1 MTYLMNMSIPVSDLP
16 ARAALANT
24 PLGVFGTFKAA
35 RQNLLSI
42 IPEIATRQPIV
53 SGKVGIR
60 WHMLMDPDGLRRV
73 LLEKLDDYPKSNT
86 TKSLMRPAIG
96 HSMFLAE
103 GAEWRWQRRAASP
116 VFTHRNIANLAP
128 LMSMA
133 AERAVKRFE
142 GAGKRAIDAYDE
154 MITTTFEV
162 ISDVTFSGGSFDR
175 DQVHHVIDQYI
186 NEAGRVSIMDIL
198 GFPDWVPRPE
208 RVAGRRKLKEMHALA
223 NSVIEERQ
231 KHGGEGVP
239 DLLDLLL
246 EGEDPETK
254 QRMSLDQLRDN
265 LMTFIVAG
273 HETTALTLSWA
284 IYLMARYPEH
294 QKRARQE
301 AQSVLQGRIAGAD
314 DVPNFP
320 FTRQVIDETL
330 RLYPA
335 AAIISRT
342 AMAPDTLCGREVRPK
357 DSVIVPIYALH
368 RSHVLWENPDAFDP
382 SRFENPKSIQ
392 RYAYLPFGDGPRIC
406 IGASFALQEA
416 IIILATLLSRFEF
429 EMVAGKEPELEMI
442 FTLRPKGGV
451 WVTTKPA

>member
-1 MTYLMNMSIPVSDLP
+1 MSTPLSDLP
-16 ARAALANT
+16 ARAPLANT
-24 PLGVFGTFKAA
+24 LLGVFGTFKAA

-133 AERAVKRFE
+133 AERAVQRFE
-142 GAGKRAIDAYDE
+142 GAGKRAVDAYDE

-175 DQVHHVIDQYI
+175 DQVHHAIDQYI

-231 KHGGEGVP
+231 RHGGEGVP

-246 EGEDPETK
+246 EGEDPQTK
-254 QRMSLDQLRDN
+254 RRMSLDQLRDN

-284 IYLMARYPEH
+284 IYLMARYPEY

-314 DVPNFP
+314 DVPSLP
-320 FTRQVIDETL
+320 FIRQVIDETL

-368 RSHVLWENPDAFDP
+368 RSHVLWGNPDAFDP
-382 SRFENPKSIQ
+382 SRFENPKSIK

>member
-1 MTYLMNMSIPVSDLP
+1 
-16 ARAALANT
+16 
-24 PLGVFGTFKAA
+24 
-35 RQNLLSI
+35 
-42 IPEIATRQPIV
+42 
-53 SGKVGIR
+53 
-60 WHMLMDPDGLRRV
+60 MDPDGLRRV
-73 LLEKLDDYPKSNT
+73 LLEKLEDYPKSNT

-128 LMSMA
+128 LMSLA

-142 GAGKRAIDAYDE
+142 GAGKRAVDAYDE

-175 DQVHHVIDQYI
+175 DQVHHAIDQYI

-208 RVAGRRKLKEMHALA
+208 RVVGRRKLREMHALA

-239 DLLDLLL
+239 NLLDLLL
-246 EGEDPETK
+246 EGEDQETK

-284 IYLMARYPEH
+284 IYLMARYPQH

-314 DVPNFP
+314 DVPYLP
-320 FTRQVIDETL
+320 FMRQVIDETL

-382 SRFENPKSIQ
+382 SRFENPKSIK
-392 RYAYLPFGDGPRIC
+392 RYAYLPVGMAQEFASGQALPCKRRSSFWPRYYHV
-406 IGASFALQEA
+406 LN
-416 IIILATLLSRFEF
+416 L
-429 EMVAGKEPELEMI
+429 KW
-442 FTLRPKGGV
+442 LREKNLN
-451 WVTTKPA
+451 

>member
-1 MTYLMNMSIPVSDLP
+1 MSTPLSDLP
-16 ARAALANT
+16 ARAPLANT
-24 PLGVFGTFKAA
+24 LLGVFGTFKAA

-133 AERAVKRFE
+133 AERAVQRFE
-142 GAGKRAIDAYDE
+142 GAGKRAVDAYDE

-175 DQVHHVIDQYI
+175 DQVHHAIDQYI

-231 KHGGEGVP
+231 RHGGEGVP

-314 DVPNFP
+314 DVPSLP
-320 FTRQVIDETL
+320 FIRQVIDETL

-368 RSHVLWENPDAFDP
+368 RSHVLWGNPDAFDP
-382 SRFENPKSIQ
+382 SRFENPKSIK

-429 EMVAGKEPELEMI
+429 EMVEGKEPELEMI

>member
-1 MTYLMNMSIPVSDLP
+1 MNMSTPLSDLP
-16 ARAALANT
+16 ARAPLANT

-133 AERAVKRFE
+133 AERAVQRFE

-175 DQVHHVIDQYI
+175 DQVHHAIDQYI

-314 DVPNFP
+314 DVPNLP
-320 FTRQVIDETL
+320 FIRQVIDETL

-382 SRFENPKSIQ
+382 SRFENPKSIK

>member
-1 MTYLMNMSIPVSDLP
+1 
-16 ARAALANT
+16 
-24 PLGVFGTFKAA
+24 
-35 RQNLLSI
+35 
-42 IPEIATRQPIV
+42 
-53 SGKVGIR
+53 
-60 WHMLMDPDGLRRV
+60 
-73 LLEKLDDYPKSNT
+73 
-86 TKSLMRPAIG
+86 
-96 HSMFLAE
+96 
-103 GAEWRWQRRAASP
+103 
-116 VFTHRNIANLAP
+116 
-128 LMSMA
+128 
-133 AERAVKRFE
+133 
-142 GAGKRAIDAYDE
+142 
-154 MITTTFEV
+154 
-162 ISDVTFSGGSFDR
+162 
-175 DQVHHVIDQYI
+175 
-186 NEAGRVSIMDIL
+186 MDIL

-208 RVAGRRKLKEMHALA
+208 RVAGRRKLREMHALA

-314 DVPNFP
+314 DVPYLP
-320 FTRQVIDETL
+320 FMRQVIDETL

-335 AAIISRT
+335 VAIISRT

-382 SRFENPKSIQ
+382 SRFENPKFIK
-392 RYAYLPFGDGPRIC
+392 RYAYLPFRDGPRIC

-429 EMVAGKEPELEMI
+429 EMVAGKKPELEMI
-442 FTLRPKGGV
+442 FTLRPKSGV

>member
-1 MTYLMNMSIPVSDLP
+1 MSNTSFDLP
-16 ARAALANT
+16 ARALLANT

-60 WHMLMDPDGLRRV
+60 WHMLMDPDGLRKV

-96 HSMFLAE
+96 RSMFLAE

-133 AERAVKRFE
+133 AERAIQRFE
-142 GAGKRAIDAYDE
+142 AVGKRAVDAYDE

-175 DQVHHVIDQYI
+175 DQVHHAIDQYI

-198 GFPDWVPRPE
+198 GFPDWIPRPE
-208 RVAGRRKLKEMHALA
+208 RVAGRRKLNEMHALA

-231 KHGGEGVP
+231 KHGGDGVP

-294 QKRARQE
+294 QKRARDE
-301 AQSVLQGRIAGAD
+301 AQSILQGRIAGAD
-314 DVPNFP
+314 DVPNLP
-320 FTRQVIDETL
+320 FIRQVIDETL

-342 AMAPDTLCGREVRPK
+342 AMTPDSLCGREVRPN

-368 RSHVLWENPDAFDP
+368 RSHLLWENPDAFDP
-382 SRFENPKSIQ
+382 SRFENPKSIK
-392 RYAYLPFGDGPRIC
+392 RYSYLPFGDGPRIC

-451 WVTTKPA
+451 WVKTKPA

>member
-1 MTYLMNMSIPVSDLP
+1 MSDFP
-16 ARAALANT
+16 ARAPLANK

-73 LLEKLDDYPKSNT
+73 LLERLDDYPKSNT

-103 GAEWRWQRRAASP
+103 GVEWRWQRRAAAP
-116 VFTHRNIANLAP
+116 VFTHRNISNLAP
-128 LMSMA
+128 LMSLA
-133 AERAVKRFE
+133 AERAVQRFE
-142 GAGKRAIDAYDE
+142 GAGKRAVDAYDE

-175 DQVHHVIDQYI
+175 DEVHQAIEQYI

-198 GFPDWVPRPE
+198 GFPDWIPRPE
-208 RVAGRRKLKEMHALA
+208 RVAGRRKLRDMHGLA

-231 KHGGEGVP
+231 NRGSEGVP

-301 AQSVLQGRIAGAD
+301 AQTVLNGRIAGAD
-314 DVPNFP
+314 DVPNLP
-320 FTRQVIDETL
+320 FIRQVIDETL

-357 DSVIVPIYALH
+357 DSVIIPIYALH
-368 RSHVLWENPDAFDP
+368 RSHVLWDNPDAFDP
-382 SRFENPKSIQ
+382 SRFENPKSVK
-392 RYAYLPFGDGPRIC
+392 RYSYLPFGDGPRIC

-416 IIILATLLSRFEF
+416 VIILASLLSRFEF

-451 WVTTKPA
+451 WVTTKPV

>member
-1 MTYLMNMSIPVSDLP
+1 MSDFP
-16 ARAALANT
+16 ARAPLANK

-73 LLEKLDDYPKSNT
+73 LLERLDDYPKSNT

-103 GAEWRWQRRAASP
+103 GAEWRWQRRAAAP
-116 VFTHRNIANLAP
+116 VFTHRNISNLAP
-128 LMSMA
+128 LMSLA
-133 AERAVKRFE
+133 AERAVQRFE
-142 GAGKRAIDAYDE
+142 GAGKRAVDAYDK

-175 DQVHHVIDQYI
+175 DEVHQAIEQYI

-198 GFPDWVPRPE
+198 GFPDWIPRPE
-208 RVAGRRKLKEMHALA
+208 RVAGRRKLRDMHGLA

-231 KHGGEGVP
+231 NRGSEGVP

-301 AQSVLQGRIAGAD
+301 AQTVLNGRIAGAD
-314 DVPNFP
+314 DVPNLP
-320 FTRQVIDETL
+320 FIRQVIDETL

-357 DSVIVPIYALH
+357 DSVIIPIYALH
-368 RSHVLWENPDAFDP
+368 RSHVLWDNPDAFDP
-382 SRFENPKSIQ
+382 SRFENPKSVK
-392 RYAYLPFGDGPRIC
+392 RYSYLPFGDGPRIC

-416 IIILATLLSRFEF
+416 VIILASLLSRFEF

-451 WVTTKPA
+451 WVTTKPV

>member
-1 MTYLMNMSIPVSDLP
+1 MSDFP
-16 ARAALANT
+16 ARAPLANK

-73 LLEKLDDYPKSNT
+73 LLERLDDYPKSNT

-103 GAEWRWQRRAASP
+103 GAEWRWQRRAAAP
-116 VFTHRNIANLAP
+116 VFTHRNISNLAP
-128 LMSMA
+128 LMSLA
-133 AERAVKRFE
+133 AERAVQRFE
-142 GAGKRAIDAYDE
+142 GAGKRAVDAYDE

-175 DQVHHVIDQYI
+175 DEVHQAIEQYI

-198 GFPDWVPRPE
+198 GFPDWIPRPE
-208 RVAGRRKLKEMHALA
+208 RVAGRRKLRDMHGLA

-231 KHGGEGVP
+231 NRGSEGVP

-301 AQSVLQGRIAGAD
+301 AETVLNGRIAGAD
-314 DVPNFP
+314 DVPNLP
-320 FTRQVIDETL
+320 FIRQVIDETL

-357 DSVIVPIYALH
+357 DSVIIPIYALH
-368 RSHVLWENPDAFDP
+368 RSHVLWDNPDAFDP
-382 SRFENPKSIQ
+382 SRFENPKSVK
-392 RYAYLPFGDGPRIC
+392 RYSYLPFGDGPRIC

-416 IIILATLLSRFEF
+416 VIILASLLSRFEF

-451 WVTTKPA
+451 WVTTKPV

>member
-1 MTYLMNMSIPVSDLP
+1 MSSPLSDLP
-16 ARAALANT
+16 ARAPLANT
-24 PLGVFGTFKAA
+24 LLGVFGTFKAA

-133 AERAVKRFE
+133 AERAVQRFE
-142 GAGKRAIDAYDE
+142 GAGKRAVDAYDE

-175 DQVHHVIDQYI
+175 DQVHHAIDQYI

-231 KHGGEGVP
+231 RHGGEGVP

-314 DVPNFP
+314 DVPSLP
-320 FTRQVIDETL
+320 FIRQVIDETL

-368 RSHVLWENPDAFDP
+368 RSHVLWGNPDAFDP
-382 SRFENPKSIQ
+382 SRFENPKSIK

>member
-1 MTYLMNMSIPVSDLP
+1 M
-16 ARAALANT
+16 
-24 PLGVFGTFKAA
+24 
-35 RQNLLSI
+35 
-42 IPEIATRQPIV
+42 
-53 SGKVGIR
+53 
-60 WHMLMDPDGLRRV
+60 
-73 LLEKLDDYPKSNT
+73 
-86 TKSLMRPAIG
+86 
-96 HSMFLAE
+96 
-103 GAEWRWQRRAASP
+103 
-116 VFTHRNIANLAP
+116 
-128 LMSMA
+128 
-133 AERAVKRFE
+133 
-142 GAGKRAIDAYDE
+142 
-154 MITTTFEV
+154 
-162 ISDVTFSGGSFDR
+162 
-175 DQVHHVIDQYI
+175 HHAIDQYI

-301 AQSVLQGRIAGAD
+301 AQSVLQGQIAGAD
-314 DVPNFP
+314 DVPNLP
-320 FTRQVIDETL
+320 FIRQVIDETL

-382 SRFENPKSIQ
+382 SRFENPKSIK

>member
-1 MTYLMNMSIPVSDLP
+1 MSDFP
-16 ARAALANT
+16 ARAPLANK

-73 LLEKLDDYPKSNT
+73 LLERLDDYPKSNT

-103 GAEWRWQRRAASP
+103 GAEWRWQRRAAAP
-116 VFTHRNIANLAP
+116 VFTHRNISNLAP
-128 LMSMA
+128 LMSLA
-133 AERAVKRFE
+133 AERAVQRFE
-142 GAGKRAIDAYDE
+142 GAGKRAVDAYDE

-175 DQVHHVIDQYI
+175 DDVHQAIEQYI

-198 GFPDWVPRPE
+198 GFPDWIPRPE
-208 RVAGRRKLKEMHALA
+208 RVAGRRKLRDMHGLA

-231 KHGGEGVP
+231 NRGSEGVP

-301 AQSVLQGRIAGAD
+301 AQTVLNGRIAGAD
-314 DVPNFP
+314 DVPNLP
-320 FTRQVIDETL
+320 FIRQVIDETL

-357 DSVIVPIYALH
+357 DSVIIPIYALH
-368 RSHVLWENPDAFDP
+368 RSHVLWDNPDAFDP
-382 SRFENPKSIQ
+382 SRFENPKSVK
-392 RYAYLPFGDGPRIC
+392 RYSYLPFGDGPRIC

-416 IIILATLLSRFEF
+416 VIILASLLSRFEF

-451 WVTTKPA
+451 WVTTKPV

>member
-1 MTYLMNMSIPVSDLP
+1 MSDFP
-16 ARAALANT
+16 ARAPLANK
-24 PLGVFGTFKAA
+24 PLGVLGTFKAA

-73 LLEKLDDYPKSNT
+73 LLERLDDYPKSNT

-103 GAEWRWQRRAASP
+103 GAEWRWQRRAAAP
-116 VFTHRNIANLAP
+116 VFTHRNISNLAP
-128 LMSMA
+128 LMSLA
-133 AERAVKRFE
+133 AERAVQRFE
-142 GAGKRAIDAYDE
+142 GAGKRAVDAYDE

-175 DQVHHVIDQYI
+175 DEVHQAIEQYI

-198 GFPDWVPRPE
+198 GFPDWIPRPE
-208 RVAGRRKLKEMHALA
+208 RVAGRRKLRDMHGLA

-231 KHGGEGVP
+231 NRGREGVP

-284 IYLMARYPEH
+284 IYLMARYPEY

-301 AQSVLQGRIAGAD
+301 AQTVLKGRIAGAD
-314 DVPNFP
+314 DVPNLP
-320 FTRQVIDETL
+320 FIRQVIDETL

-357 DSVIVPIYALH
+357 DSVIIPIYALH
-368 RSHVLWENPDAFDP
+368 RSHVLWDNPDAFDP
-382 SRFENPKSIQ
+382 SRFENPKSVK
-392 RYAYLPFGDGPRIC
+392 RYSYLPFGDGPRIC

-416 IIILATLLSRFEF
+416 VIILASLLSRFEF

-451 WVTTKPA
+451 WVTTKPV

>member
-1 MTYLMNMSIPVSDLP
+1 MSDFP
-16 ARAALANT
+16 ARAPLANK

-73 LLEKLDDYPKSNT
+73 LLERLDDYPKSNT

-103 GAEWRWQRRAASP
+103 GAEWRWQRRAAAP
-116 VFTHRNIANLAP
+116 VFTHRNISNLAP
-128 LMSMA
+128 LMSLA
-133 AERAVKRFE
+133 AERAVQRFE
-142 GAGKRAIDAYDE
+142 GAGKRAVDAYDE

-175 DQVHHVIDQYI
+175 DEVHQAIEQYI

-198 GFPDWVPRPE
+198 GFPDWIPRPE
-208 RVAGRRKLKEMHALA
+208 RVAGRRKLRDMHGLA

-231 KHGGEGVP
+231 SRGSEGVP

-301 AQSVLQGRIAGAD
+301 AQTVLNGRIAGAD
-314 DVPNFP
+314 DVPNLP
-320 FTRQVIDETL
+320 FIRQVIDETL

-357 DSVIVPIYALH
+357 DSVIIPIYALH
-368 RSHVLWENPDAFDP
+368 RSHVLWDNPDAFDP
-382 SRFENPKSIQ
+382 SRFENPKSVK
-392 RYAYLPFGDGPRIC
+392 RYSYLPFGDGPRIC

-416 IIILATLLSRFEF
+416 VIILASLLSRFEF

-451 WVTTKPA
+451 WVTTKPV

>member
-1 MTYLMNMSIPVSDLP
+1 MSDFP
-16 ARAALANT
+16 ARAPLANK

-73 LLEKLDDYPKSNT
+73 LLERLDDYPKSNT

-103 GAEWRWQRRAASP
+103 GAEWRWQRRAAAP
-116 VFTHRNIANLAP
+116 VFTHRNISNLAP
-128 LMSMA
+128 LMSLA
-133 AERAVKRFE
+133 AERAVQRFE
-142 GAGKRAIDAYDE
+142 GAGKRAVDAYDE

-175 DQVHHVIDQYI
+175 DEVHQAIEQYI

-198 GFPDWVPRPE
+198 GFPDWIPRPE
-208 RVAGRRKLKEMHALA
+208 RVAGRRKLRDMHGLA

-231 KHGGEGVP
+231 NRGSEGVP

-254 QRMSLDQLRDN
+254 KRMSLDQLRDN

-301 AQSVLQGRIAGAD
+301 AQTVLNGRIAGAD
-314 DVPNFP
+314 DVPNLP
-320 FTRQVIDETL
+320 FIRQVIDETL

-357 DSVIVPIYALH
+357 DSVIIPIYALH
-368 RSHVLWENPDAFDP
+368 RSHVLWDNPDAFDP
-382 SRFENPKSIQ
+382 SRFENPKSVK
-392 RYAYLPFGDGPRIC
+392 RYSYLPFGDGPRIC

-416 IIILATLLSRFEF
+416 VIILASLLSRFEF

-451 WVTTKPA
+451 WVTTKPV

>member
-1 MTYLMNMSIPVSDLP
+1 MSTPLSDLP
-16 ARAALANT
+16 ARAPLANT
-24 PLGVFGTFKAA
+24 LLGVFGTFKAA

-133 AERAVKRFE
+133 AERAVQRFE
-142 GAGKRAIDAYDE
+142 GAGKRAVDAYDE

-175 DQVHHVIDQYI
+175 DQVHHAIDQYI

-231 KHGGEGVP
+231 RHGGEGVP

-273 HETTALTLSWA
+273 HETTALALSWA

-314 DVPNFP
+314 DVPSLP
-320 FTRQVIDETL
+320 FIRQVIDETL

-382 SRFENPKSIQ
+382 SRFENPKSIK

>member
-1 MTYLMNMSIPVSDLP
+1 MSTPLSDLP
-16 ARAALANT
+16 ARAPLANT
-24 PLGVFGTFKAA
+24 LLGVFGTFKAA

-133 AERAVKRFE
+133 AERAVQRFE
-142 GAGKRAIDAYDE
+142 GAGKRAVDAYDE

-175 DQVHHVIDQYI
+175 DQVHHAIDQYI

-231 KHGGEGVP
+231 RHGGEGVP

-314 DVPNFP
+314 DVPSLP
-320 FTRQVIDETL
+320 FIRQVIDETL

-357 DSVIVPIYALH
+357 DSVILPIYALQ
-368 RSHVLWENPDAFDP
+368 RPHVLWGNPDAFDP
-382 SRFENPKSIQ
+382 SRFENPKSIK

>member
-1 MTYLMNMSIPVSDLP
+1 MSDFP
-16 ARAALANT
+16 ARAPLANK

-73 LLEKLDDYPKSNT
+73 LLERLDDYPKSNT

-103 GAEWRWQRRAASP
+103 GAEWRWQRRAAAP
-116 VFTHRNIANLAP
+116 VFTHRNISNLAP
-128 LMSMA
+128 LMSLA
-133 AERAVKRFE
+133 AERAVQRFE
-142 GAGKRAIDAYDE
+142 GAGKRAVDAYDE

-175 DQVHHVIDQYI
+175 DEVHQAIEQYI

-198 GFPDWVPRPE
+198 GFPDWIPRPE
-208 RVAGRRKLKEMHALA
+208 RVAGRRKLRDMHGLA

-231 KHGGEGVP
+231 NRGSEGVP

-301 AQSVLQGRIAGAD
+301 AQTVLNGRIADAD
-314 DVPNFP
+314 DVPNLP
-320 FTRQVIDETL
+320 FIRQVIDETL

-357 DSVIVPIYALH
+357 DSVIIPIYALH
-368 RSHVLWENPDAFDP
+368 RSNVLWDNPDAFDP
-382 SRFENPKSIQ
+382 SRFENPKSVK
-392 RYAYLPFGDGPRIC
+392 RYSYLPFGDGPRIC

-416 IIILATLLSRFEF
+416 VIILASLLSRFEF

-451 WVTTKPA
+451 WVTTKPV

>member
-1 MTYLMNMSIPVSDLP
+1 MSTPLSDLP
-16 ARAALANT
+16 ARAPLANT
-24 PLGVFGTFKAA
+24 LLGVFGTFKAA

-133 AERAVKRFE
+133 AERAVQRFE
-142 GAGKRAIDAYDE
+142 GAGKRAVDAYDE

-175 DQVHHVIDQYI
+175 DQVHHAIDQYI

-231 KHGGEGVP
+231 RHGGEGVP

-314 DVPNFP
+314 DVPSLP
-320 FTRQVIDETL
+320 FIRQVIDETL

-368 RSHVLWENPDAFDP
+368 RSHVLWGNPDAFDP
-382 SRFENPKSIQ
+382 SRFENPKSIK

-442 FTLRPKGGV
+442 FTLRLKGGV

>member
-1 MTYLMNMSIPVSDLP
+1 MSDFP
-16 ARAALANT
+16 ARAPLANK

-73 LLEKLDDYPKSNT
+73 LLERLDDYPKSNT

-103 GAEWRWQRRAASP
+103 GAEWRWQRRAAAP
-116 VFTHRNIANLAP
+116 VFTHRNISNLAP
-128 LMSMA
+128 LMSLA
-133 AERAVKRFE
+133 AERAVQRFE
-142 GAGKRAIDAYDE
+142 GAGKRAVDAYDE

-175 DQVHHVIDQYI
+175 HEVHQAIEQYI

-198 GFPDWVPRPE
+198 GFPDWIPRPE
-208 RVAGRRKLKEMHALA
+208 RVAGRRKLRDMHGLA

-231 KHGGEGVP
+231 NRGSEGVP

-301 AQSVLQGRIAGAD
+301 AQTVLNGRIAGAD
-314 DVPNFP
+314 DVPNLP
-320 FTRQVIDETL
+320 FIRQVIDETL

-357 DSVIVPIYALH
+357 DSVIIPIYALH
-368 RSHVLWENPDAFDP
+368 RSHVLWDNPDAFDP
-382 SRFENPKSIQ
+382 SRFENPKSVK
-392 RYAYLPFGDGPRIC
+392 RYSYLPFGDGPRIC

-416 IIILATLLSRFEF
+416 VIILASLLSRFEF

-451 WVTTKPA
+451 WVTTKPV

>member
-1 MTYLMNMSIPVSDLP
+1 MSTPLSDLP
-16 ARAALANT
+16 ARAPLANT
-24 PLGVFGTFKAA
+24 LLGVFGTFKAA

-133 AERAVKRFE
+133 AERAVQRFE
-142 GAGKRAIDAYDE
+142 GAGKRAVDAYDE

-175 DQVHHVIDQYI
+175 DQVHHAIDQYI

-208 RVAGRRKLKEMHALA
+208 RVAGRRKLKEMHAVA

-314 DVPNFP
+314 DVPSLP
-320 FTRQVIDETL
+320 FIRQVIDETL

-368 RSHVLWENPDAFDP
+368 RSHVLWGNPDAFDP
-382 SRFENPKSIQ
+382 SRFENPKSIK

>member
-1 MTYLMNMSIPVSDLP
+1 MSTPLSDLP
-16 ARAALANT
+16 ARAPLANT
-24 PLGVFGTFKAA
+24 LLGVFGTFKAA

-133 AERAVKRFE
+133 AERAVQRFE
-142 GAGKRAIDAYDE
+142 GAGKRAVDAYDE

-175 DQVHHVIDQYI
+175 DQVHHAIDQYI

-231 KHGGEGVP
+231 RHGGEGVP

-314 DVPNFP
+314 DVPSLP
-320 FTRQVIDETL
+320 FIRQVIDETL

-368 RSHVLWENPDAFDP
+368 RSHVLWGNPDAFDP
-382 SRFENPKSIQ
+382 SRFENPKSIK

-451 WVTTKPA
+451 WVTTKSA

>member
-1 MTYLMNMSIPVSDLP
+1 MNTPLSDLP
-16 ARAALANT
+16 ARASLANT

-96 HSMFLAE
+96 HSMFLAQ
-103 GAEWRWQRRAASP
+103 GVEWRWQRRAASP

-142 GAGKRAIDAYDE
+142 GADKRAIDAYDE

-175 DQVHHVIDQYI
+175 DQVHHAIDQYI

-301 AQSVLQGRIAGAD
+301 AQSVLQGQIAGAD
-314 DVPNFP
+314 DVSNLP
-320 FTRQVIDETL
+320 FIRQVIDETL

-357 DSVIVPIYALH
+357 DSVIVPSYALH

-382 SRFENPKSIQ
+382 SRFENPKSIK

>member
-1 MTYLMNMSIPVSDLP
+1 MSNTSFDLP
-16 ARAALANT
+16 ARALLANT

-60 WHMLMDPDGLRRV
+60 WHMLMDPDGLRKV

-96 HSMFLAE
+96 RSMFLAE

-133 AERAVKRFE
+133 AERAVQRFDA
-142 GAGKRAIDAYDE
+142 AGKRAVDAYDE

-175 DQVHHVIDQYI
+175 DQVHHAIDQYI

-198 GFPDWVPRPE
+198 GFPDWIPRPE
-208 RVAGRRKLKEMHALA
+208 RVAGRRKLNEMHALA

-231 KHGGEGVP
+231 KHGGDGVP

-294 QKRARQE
+294 QKRARDE
-301 AQSVLQGRIAGAD
+301 AQSILQGRIAGAD
-314 DVPNFP
+314 DVPNLP
-320 FTRQVIDETL
+320 FIRQVIDETL

-342 AMAPDTLCGREVRPK
+342 AMTPDSLCGREVRPN

-368 RSHVLWENPDAFDP
+368 RSHLLWENPDAFDP
-382 SRFENPKSIQ
+382 SRFENPKSIK
-392 RYAYLPFGDGPRIC
+392 RYSYLPFGDGPRIC

>member
-1 MTYLMNMSIPVSDLP
+1 MSDFP
-16 ARAALANT
+16 ARAPLANK

-73 LLEKLDDYPKSNT
+73 LLERLDDYPKSNT

-103 GAEWRWQRRAASP
+103 GAEWRWQRRAAAP
-116 VFTHRNIANLAP
+116 VFTHRNISNLAP
-128 LMSMA
+128 LVSLA
-133 AERAVKRFE
+133 AERAVQRFE
-142 GAGKRAIDAYDE
+142 GAGKRAVDAYDE

-175 DQVHHVIDQYI
+175 DEVHQAIEQYI

-198 GFPDWVPRPE
+198 GFPDWIPRPE
-208 RVAGRRKLKEMHALA
+208 RVAGRRKLRDMHGLA

-231 KHGGEGVP
+231 NRGSEGVP

-301 AQSVLQGRIAGAD
+301 AQTVLNGRIAGAD
-314 DVPNFP
+314 DVPNLP
-320 FTRQVIDETL
+320 FIRQVIDETL

-357 DSVIVPIYALH
+357 DSVIIPIYALH
-368 RSHVLWENPDAFDP
+368 RSHVLWDNPDAFDP
-382 SRFENPKSIQ
+382 SRFENPKSVK
-392 RYAYLPFGDGPRIC
+392 RYSYLPFGDGPRIC

-416 IIILATLLSRFEF
+416 VIILASLLSRFEF

-451 WVTTKPA
+451 WVTTKPV

>member
-1 MTYLMNMSIPVSDLP
+1 MSKPPPDLP
-16 ARAALANT
+16 ARAPLANT

-60 WHMLMDPDGLRRV
+60 WHMLMDPDELRRV
-73 LLEKLDDYPKSNT
+73 LLEKLEDYPKSNT

-128 LMSMA
+128 LMSLA
-133 AERAVKRFE
+133 AECAVKRFE
-142 GAGKRAIDAYDE
+142 GAGKRAVDAYDE

-175 DQVHHVIDQYI
+175 DQVHHAIDQYI

-208 RVAGRRKLKEMHALA
+208 RVAGRRKLREMHALA

-314 DVPNFP
+314 DVPYLP
-320 FTRQVIDETL
+320 FMRQVIDETL

-382 SRFENPKSIQ
+382 SRFENPKSIK

>member
-1 MTYLMNMSIPVSDLP
+1 MSDFP
-16 ARAALANT
+16 ARAPLANK

-73 LLEKLDDYPKSNT
+73 LLERLDDYPKSNT

-103 GAEWRWQRRAASP
+103 GAEWRWQRRAAAP
-116 VFTHRNIANLAP
+116 VFTHRNISNLAP
-128 LMSMA
+128 LMSLA
-133 AERAVKRFE
+133 AERAVQRFE
-142 GAGKRAIDAYDE
+142 GAGKRAVDAYDE

-175 DQVHHVIDQYI
+175 DEVHQAIEQYI

-198 GFPDWVPRPE
+198 GFPDWIPRPE
-208 RVAGRRKLKEMHALA
+208 RVAGRRKLRDMHGLA

-231 KHGGEGVP
+231 NRGSEGVP

-301 AQSVLQGRIAGAD
+301 AQTVLNGRIAGAD
-314 DVPNFP
+314 DVPNLP
-320 FTRQVIDETL
+320 FIRQVIDETL

-357 DSVIVPIYALH
+357 DSVIIPIYALH
-368 RSHVLWENPDAFDP
+368 RSHVLWDNPDAFDP
-382 SRFENPKSIQ
+382 SRFENPKSVK
-392 RYAYLPFGDGPRIC
+392 RYSYLPFGDGPRIC

-416 IIILATLLSRFEF
+416 VIILASLLSRFEF

-451 WVTTKPA
+451 WVTTKPV

>member
-1 MTYLMNMSIPVSDLP
+1 MSTPLSDLP
-16 ARAALANT
+16 ARAPLANT
-24 PLGVFGTFKAA
+24 LLGVFGTFKAA

-133 AERAVKRFE
+133 AERAVQRFE
-142 GAGKRAIDAYDE
+142 GAGKRAVDAYDE

-175 DQVHHVIDQYI
+175 DQVHHAIDQYI

-231 KHGGEGVP
+231 RHGGEGVP

-314 DVPNFP
+314 DVPSLP
-320 FTRQVIDETL
+320 FIRQVIDETL

-368 RSHVLWENPDAFDP
+368 RSHVLWGNPDAFDP
-382 SRFENPKSIQ
+382 SRFENPKSIK

>member
-1 MTYLMNMSIPVSDLP
+1 MSTPPSDLP
-16 ARAALANT
+16 ARAPLANT
-24 PLGVFGTFKAA
+24 LLGVFGTFKAA

-133 AERAVKRFE
+133 AERAVQRFE
-142 GAGKRAIDAYDE
+142 GAGKRAVDAYDE

-175 DQVHHVIDQYI
+175 DQVHHAIDQYI

-231 KHGGEGVP
+231 RHGGEGVP

-314 DVPNFP
+314 DVPSLP
-320 FTRQVIDETL
+320 FIRQVIDETL

-368 RSHVLWENPDAFDP
+368 RSHVLWGNPDAFDP
-382 SRFENPKSIQ
+382 SRFENPKSIK

-429 EMVAGKEPELEMI
+429 EMSAGKEPELEMI
-442 FTLRPKGGV
+442 FTLRLKGGV
-451 WVTTKPA
+451 

>member
-1 MTYLMNMSIPVSDLP
+1 
-16 ARAALANT
+16 
-24 PLGVFGTFKAA
+24 
-35 RQNLLSI
+35 
-42 IPEIATRQPIV
+42 
-53 SGKVGIR
+53 
-60 WHMLMDPDGLRRV
+60 MLMDPDGLRRV
-73 LLEKLDDYPKSNT
+73 LLERLDDYPKSNT

-103 GAEWRWQRRAASP
+103 GAEWRWQRRAAAP
-116 VFTHRNIANLAP
+116 VFTHRNISNLAP
-128 LMSMA
+128 LMSLA
-133 AERAVKRFE
+133 AERAVQRFE
-142 GAGKRAIDAYDE
+142 GAGKRAVDAYDE

-175 DQVHHVIDQYI
+175 DEVHQAIEQYI

-198 GFPDWVPRPE
+198 GFPDWIPRPE
-208 RVAGRRKLKEMHALA
+208 RVAGRRKLRDMHGLA
-223 NSVIEERQ
+223 NSVIEERENR
-231 KHGGEGVP
+231 GREGVP

-284 IYLMARYPEH
+284 IYLMARHPEH

-301 AQSVLQGRIAGAD
+301 AQTVLNGRIAGAD
-314 DVPNFP
+314 DVPNLP
-320 FTRQVIDETL
+320 FIRQVIDETL

-357 DSVIVPIYALH
+357 DSVIIPIYALH
-368 RSHVLWENPDAFDP
+368 RSHVLWDNPDAFDP
-382 SRFENPKSIQ
+382 SRFENPKSVK
-392 RYAYLPFGDGPRIC
+392 RYSYLPFGDGPRIC

-416 IIILATLLSRFEF
+416 VIILASLLSRFEF

-451 WVTTKPA
+451 WVTTKPV